1 MAAAQLK
8 KDDFPAAKELYAKAQ
23 MEHFDKA
30 IERKVK
36 NMELDWNK
44 KQRLAYINPEL
55 ALEAKERGN
64 TAFREGKYGDAI
76 KEYEE
81 AVKRDPNSA
90 PLRNNLAAALLKV
103 TDFNGAKNQVEK
115 SLELDDKYVKAWAK
129 KGDIEFF
136 MKEYHKALDSYKTGL
151 AIEPDSK
158 LCKDGL
164 AKTTSQIQMSQYN
177 ETDDEKAQRQQHAM
191 ADPEIQMILQDPM
204 VRQVLQ
210 DAQENPAGLQKA
222 MNDVHMRAKIDKLVA
237 AGVLS
242 FK

>member
-1 MAAAQLK
+1 MIRPSRERCYHTVSFCSL
-8 KDDFPAAKELYAKAQ
+8 LL
-23 MEHFDKA
+23 A
-30 IERKVK
+30 ICQVK
-36 NMELDWNK
+36 NLELEYQK

-55 ALEAKERGN
+55 ALEHKERGN
-64 TAFREGKYGDAI
+64 KAFRESNYSEAI

-136 MKEYHKALDSYKTGL
+136 MKEYHRALESYKTGL
-151 AIEPDSK
+151 TIEPDNK

-164 AKTTSQIQMSQYN
+164 AKTQAQIQMSQYN
-177 ETDDEKAQRQQHAM
+177 ETDEQRAQRQAHAM

-210 DAQENPAGLQKA
+210 DAQENPMGLQRA
-222 MNDVHMRAKIDKLVA
+222 MADATMKSKIEKLIA